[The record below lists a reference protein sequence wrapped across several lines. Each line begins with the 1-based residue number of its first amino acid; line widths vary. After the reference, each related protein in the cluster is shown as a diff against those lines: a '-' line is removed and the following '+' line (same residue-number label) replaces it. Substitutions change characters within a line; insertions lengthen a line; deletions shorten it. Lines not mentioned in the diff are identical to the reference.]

1 MKKYIFSSIMSFVV
15 MVGLMAGFIQQVI
28 PFNNVM
34 AEMMAAVL
42 CFVLGVFSLA
52 GVYASRK

>member
-1 MKKYIFSSIMSFVV
+1 MSFVV